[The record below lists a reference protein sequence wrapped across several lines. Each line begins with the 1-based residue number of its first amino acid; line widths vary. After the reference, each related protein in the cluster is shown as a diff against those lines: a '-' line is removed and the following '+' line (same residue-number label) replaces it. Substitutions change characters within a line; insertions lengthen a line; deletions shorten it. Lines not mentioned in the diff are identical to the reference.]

1 MNYGGLFDPDK
12 KKSRIKELE
21 SLMLDANFWNDKDN
35 SEKVVSELNN
45 LKNSLSN
52 ISKVKDEISDA
63 LELIEMLKSDNNDDV
78 KSELESNIEKYES
91 EVSNLEVE
99 VLLSGEYDKCDCI
112 IDIHPGAG
120 GTESCDWA
128 SMLYRMYTRFCE
140 KRGYKIE
147 IVDYQDGEEAGL
159 KNVSMIIRGINAYG
173 YLKNEKGVHRLIRI
187 SPFDSNKRRHT
198 SFASVDVTP
207 IYENSD
213 FKIDPNDIRI
223 DIYRASGHGGQGV
236 NTTDSAV
243 RITHIPTKIVVTCQ
257 NERSQIRNKEMAM
270 NVLKNKLYNL
280 ELERK
285 EKELSSI
292 KGENKDINFGSQIRT
307 YTLHP
312 YSLVKD
318 HRTNTEVSD
327 PTKVL
332 DGDIDIFINDNLK
345 NNVC

>member
-52 ISKVKDEISDA
+52 VSKVKDEISDA
-63 LELIEMLKSDNNDDV
+63 LELIEILKSDNNDDV

-159 KNVSMIIRGINAYG
+159 KSVSMIIRGINAYG